1 MSPPRSRRR
10 DPRGPR
16 VRPGRTRR
24 GGPRTGT
31 RTARWAADDRAVSPV
46 IAHILIFAITSSF
59 LVVVTITSSET
70 LDEQH
75 RDAARVQF
83 EDLAQRM
90 ANAVEEAFYVVD
102 SNPDANYTKRL
113 PLPRDVRGF
122 EYRIDVNETMVHVNA
137 TTGRI
142 QASTPLHN
150 PNEHCVDGDLQ
161 RRTAARVTH
170 ELGVVCDPANP
181 AKKTIRIGGGD

>member
-1 MSPPRSRRR
+1 M
-10 DPRGPR
+10 
-16 VRPGRTRR
+16 
-24 GGPRTGT
+24 
-31 RTARWAADDRAVSPV
+31 
-46 IAHILIFAITSSF
+46 
-59 LVVVTITSSET
+59 VVTITSSET
-70 LDEQH
+70 LDERH

-142 QASTPLHN
+142 TASTPLHN
-150 PNEHCVDGDLQ
+150 PNERAVTGLIQ
-161 RRTAARVTH
+161 RHVSAEVTY
-170 ELGVVCDPANP
+170 DPASNII
-181 AKKTIRIGGGD
+181 TITGGD